1 MLLDRLVLRLDLIAL
16 ESVLREAGVSLL
28 QVVVKLSE
36 SLAVSVWAPSLSSGL
51 RINMSLMYL
60 GCHDPVSHHHC
71 LT

>member
-28 QVVVKLSE
+28 QVVKLSE